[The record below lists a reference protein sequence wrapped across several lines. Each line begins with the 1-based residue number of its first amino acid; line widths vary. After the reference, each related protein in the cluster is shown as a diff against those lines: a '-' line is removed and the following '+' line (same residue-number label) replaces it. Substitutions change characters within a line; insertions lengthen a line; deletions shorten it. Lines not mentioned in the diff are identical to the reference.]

1 MGTID
6 TGEKYNTRIF
16 AFFAISFLIFGLIA
30 ASVLAAT
37 KANSYSYI
45 RIFYYRE
52 GPLARESLFIYPS
65 SIDVL
70 APQSYSFDS
79 SGKLSGKINANVL
92 SFSKKNKIKIMPLVT
107 NGNFSKAVYQAILDD
122 PLKQDLAIK
131 SLIDEAKKK
140 DYWGWQL
147 DFEQMD
153 VSYRNKYSAF
163 AGKAAGDLKKNN
175 LAFSVA
181 VMAQVSGNPDDYPN
195 NLWQKTI
202 GVYDYAA
209 LAAAA
214 DFISI
219 MSYDDPESTGPVVEY
234 SWLKRVLDYSMKFIP
249 NEKLSLGIPL
259 YYWQW
264 NNETGARVGVG
275 GRQGIYNVFSKH
287 KVLTYYNTDL
297 EAAYLTYWQKAK
309 QYTIWYENAQSVAK
323 KIELIKQYHL
333 HGFSAW
339 ALGLELPSIFNVVRN
354 NKY

>member
-1 MGTID
+1 MVTTDTI
-6 TGEKYNTRIF
+6 GKYSTRII
-16 AFFAISFLIFGLIA
+16 AFLAIIFLVFGLIA
-30 ASVLAAT
+30 ASALAAT
-37 KANSYSYI
+37 KASSYSYI

-52 GPLARESLFIYPS
+52 GPLARESLFTYPS

-70 APQSYSFDS
+70 APQSYSFDG
-79 SGKLSGKINANVL
+79 SGNLSGKINANIL
-92 SFSKKNKIKIMPLVT
+92 SFAKKNKIKIMPLVT

-122 PLKQDLAIK
+122 TAKQDLAIK

-140 DYWGWQL
+140 EYWGWQL

-153 VSYRNKYSAF
+153 VSYRDKYSAF
-163 AGKAAGDLKKNN
+163 ADKAYNALKKEN
-175 LAFSVA
+175 LVFSIA
-181 VMAQVSGNPDDYPN
+181 VIAQVSNNPNDYPN
-195 NLWQKTI
+195 DLWQKTI
-202 GVYDYAA
+202 GVYDYMA

-214 DFISI
+214 DFISV
-219 MSYDDPESTGPVVEY
+219 MSYDDPESEGPVVEY
-234 SWLKRVLDYSMKFIP
+234 TWLKRVLDYSMKLIP

-264 NNETGARVGVG
+264 NNETGARVGIG
-275 GRQGIYNVFSKH
+275 GRQGIYNVFNKH
-287 KVLTYYNTDL
+287 KVSTYYSADL

-323 KIELIKQYHL
+323 KIELIEQYHL

>member
-1 MGTID
+1 MFPCRKI
-6 TGEKYNTRIF
+6 YCRII
-16 AFFAISFLIFGLIA
+16 AFLAIIFLVFGLIV
-30 ASVLAAT
+30 ASALAET
-37 KANSYSYI
+37 KANSYSYA

-52 GPLARESLFIYPS
+52 GPLARESLFTYPS

-70 APQSYSFDS
+70 APQSYSFDG
-79 SGKLSGKINANVL
+79 SGNLSGKINANVL

-107 NGNFSKAVYQAILDD
+107 NGNFSKAVSQAILDD

-153 VSYRNKYSAF
+153 VSYRDKYSAF
-163 AGKAAGDLKKNN
+163 AGKIAGDLKKNN

-181 VMAQVSGNPDDYPN
+181 VMAQVSGNPNDYPN
-195 NLWQKTI
+195 DLWQKTI
-202 GVYDYAA
+202 GVYDYAT

-214 DFISI
+214 DFISV

-234 SWLKRVLDYSMKFIP
+234 AWLKRVLDYSLKLIP

-264 NNETGARVGVG
+264 NNETGARIGIG

-309 QYTIWYENAQSVAK
+309 QYTIWYENAQSAAK
-323 KIELIKQYHL
+323 KIELIKQYNL